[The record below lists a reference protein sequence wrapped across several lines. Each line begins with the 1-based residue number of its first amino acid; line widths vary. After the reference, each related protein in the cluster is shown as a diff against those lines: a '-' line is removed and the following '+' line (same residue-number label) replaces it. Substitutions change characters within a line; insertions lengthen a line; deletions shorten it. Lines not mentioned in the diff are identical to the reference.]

1 MGVQIKT
8 SGFNTVKLLIAAC
21 LLTGCVSTADTLSSV
36 NTQPTPEPL
45 QTNGTGATVQ
55 TASIQTENTGS
66 EEVNYDPAQRAQA
79 VAEIRAKSANAS
91 SGVPTNAFA
100 QADGPN
106 SPLSAEEQ
114 AAKIT
119 ELESSATRNN
129 ASITDAE
136 LAAKQRSIKELQQKA
151 KTHYNSAI
159 NNIKN

>member
-1 MGVQIKT
+1 MGVQTK
-8 SGFNTVKLLIAAC
+8 NTGISIGKLLVAAS

-45 QTNGTGATVQ
+45 QSNGTGATVQ
-55 TASIQTENTGS
+55 TASIQTEGTGS
-66 EEVNYDPAQRAQA
+66 EEVKYDPAQRAQA
-79 VAEIRAKSANAS
+79 VAEIRAKSANAN

-114 AAKIT
+114 AAKIA
-119 ELESSATRNN
+119 ELENSANRNN
-129 ASITDAE
+129 SSITDAE